1 MYDNF
6 GEPRE
11 CEFRWAKIY
20 MFHYISLN
28 SIYKKEKTTL
38 VSLFFSKILF
48 LSIGAS
54 KELGVCTDGNGL
66 VEITVHRF
74 KSW

>member
-38 VSLFFSKILF
+38 VSLFFLKF
-48 LSIGAS
+48 
-54 KELGVCTDGNGL
+54 
-66 VEITVHRF
+66 F
-74 KSW
+74 FFP

>member
-20 MFHYISLN
+20 MFHYISLI
-28 SIYKKEKTTL
+28 SIYKKEKNL
-38 VSLFFSKILF
+38 GFAFFKILF